1 MKTILSASI
10 LFASLFF
17 TSCSQGTEKTAG
29 KEAGEK
35 TACICKNCGESCDK
49 SCGAACC
56 KDK

>member
-1 MKTILSASI
+1 MKMLLSSA
-10 LFASLFF
+10 LLVTSLCF
-17 TSCSQGTEKTAG
+17 TSCSQSAEKTTD

-35 TACICKNCGESCDK
+35 TACICKNCGDSCDK